1 MSYEGNK
8 LENKIVIAV
17 KGIVLY
23 NNKALII
30 KRDSS
35 DEVGAGTWEF
45 AGGKIEFGEDLEHAL
60 IREVKEEAG
69 IDIVVE
75 KLLYAATFKSDPTR
89 QVVILTYKCQAMD
102 DKVKLS
108 EEHSAYAWASKEKL
122 REVLFPAIVKDMDR
136 YNIFPLIFGK

>member
-1 MSYEGNK
+1 MSYGGNK

-17 KGIVLY
+17 KGIILY

-30 KRDSS
+30 KRDSN

-45 AGGKIEFGEDLEHAL
+45 AGGKIEFGEELEHAL
-60 IREVKEEAG
+60 IREVKEEVG
-69 IDIVVE
+69 IDIAVE

-89 QVVILTYKCQAMD
+89 QVVILTYKCKAMD

-108 EEHSAYAWASKEKL
+108 EEHSEYAWASREKL
-122 REVLFPAIVKDMDR
+122 REVLFPAIVQDMDR
-136 YNIFPLIFGK
+136 YNIFPLIFEK